1 MYLLLGWSIIYSDI
15 CTCYWA
21 GQLYIVIYV
30 PVVGLVNYI
39 VIYVPV
45 VGLVNYI

>member
-1 MYLLLGWSIIYSDI
+1 MIYVPVVGLVSYMGWSIIYSDI
-15 CTCYWA
+15 CTCCWA

-39 VIYVPV
+39 
-45 VGLVNYI
+45 